1 MKILSPPAKI
11 SLNQRQLA
19 MISRDW
25 KRSFLIMPVH

>member
-19 MISRDW
+19 MTDRAW
-25 KRSFLIMPVH
+25 KRWCLTMPGH

>member
-19 MISRDW
+19 MTGRDW
-25 KRSFLIMPVH
+25 KRSFPTMPAH